1 MTDIDLSTLS
11 PEVAAYIRSLEKKN
25 SALEEKNQ
33 KLAEENRAQK
43 DALVRMQSLNEQL
56 VCLRKR
62 MFGRSSERFEYVD
75 CKQLDFFNE
84 AETYCD
90 AAAPEPGKNIPVAAH
105 SRRAKRTKAEL
116 TEGLAHQKVLC
127 ELPENEQICAKCGT
141 KMAQI
146 GEKYVRSELIIV
158 PAKISVVDYYV
169 ATYKCA
175 PCEKDTGESYIEQA
189 KAPVPVMKKSMAAA
203 STVAYVMQE
212 KFQKGVPLYR
222 QEEYW
227 KGQGIDLRR
236 NTMANWIIRS
246 SKWFVPL
253 WNAFREELLKCD
265 IVNADETRCHVLKED
280 GRETKQMSEMWVF
293 CSPEKNIALY
303 QYKPSRGGKVAKE
316 MLKGFSGYL
325 QTDGYSAYNAVES
338 VVRVGCWAHARRK
351 WVDCFADKKPVEGSQ
366 SEKAFAYVEKIFA
379 LEARWKDLSPDERQ
393 KHRMAEMKPVMD
405 AYWDFLSSFSSD
417 KDSNLQKAQTYS
429 LNQRKQLEAVLLD
442 GRLELTNN
450 VAERTVKPFVMARK
464 NFLFCDTAKGA
475 DASALCF
482 SVIETA
488 KRNQLDPFGYLL
500 YLLQEL
506 PKLGEEPAREQLL
519 PLLPWSM
526 ELPEYCHLS

>member
-1 MTDIDLSTLS
+1 MPLNGEIAFIDGQIFIVLH
-11 PEVAAYIRSLEKKN
+11 LEH
-25 SALEEKNQ
+25 L
-33 KLAEENRAQK
+33 
-43 DALVRMQSLNEQL
+43 
-56 VCLRKR
+56 
-62 MFGRSSERFEYVD
+62 
-75 CKQLDFFNE
+75 
-84 AETYCD
+84 
-90 AAAPEPGKNIPVAAH
+90 
-105 SRRAKRTKAEL
+105 
-116 TEGLAHQKVLC
+116 
-127 ELPENEQICAKCGT
+127 
-141 KMAQI
+141 
-146 GEKYVRSELIIV
+146 
-158 PAKISVVDYYV
+158 
-169 ATYKCA
+169 
-175 PCEKDTGESYIEQA
+175 
-189 KAPVPVMKKSMAAA
+189 PVMKKSMAAA

-253 WNAFREELLKCD
+253 LNAFREELLKCD

-280 GRETKQMSEMWVF
+280 GREAKQMSEMWVF

-303 QYKPSRGGKVAKE
+303 QYKPSRG
-316 MLKGFSGYL
+316 
-325 QTDGYSAYNAVES
+325 
-338 VVRVGCWAHARRK
+338 
-351 WVDCFADKKPVEGSQ
+351 VDCFEGKKPVEGSQ

-379 LEARWKDLSPDERQ
+379 LEARWKDLPPDERQ

-506 PKLGEEPAREQLL
+506 PKLGEKPAREQLL
-519 PLLPWSM
+519 PLLPWSTA
-526 ELPEYCHLS
+526 LPEYCHLS

>member
-1 MTDIDLSTLS
+1 
-11 PEVAAYIRSLEKKN
+11 
-25 SALEEKNQ
+25 
-33 KLAEENRAQK
+33 
-43 DALVRMQSLNEQL
+43 
-56 VCLRKR
+56 

-90 AAAPEPGKNIPVAAH
+90 AAAPEPGKTVPVAAH
-105 SRRAKRTKAEL
+105 SRQAKRTKAEL

-351 WVDCFADKKPVEGSQ
+351 WVDCFEGKKPVEGSQ

-379 LEARWKDLSPDERQ
+379 LEARWKDLPPDERQ

-519 PLLPWSM
+519 PLLPWSTA
-526 ELPEYCHLS
+526 LPEYCHLS